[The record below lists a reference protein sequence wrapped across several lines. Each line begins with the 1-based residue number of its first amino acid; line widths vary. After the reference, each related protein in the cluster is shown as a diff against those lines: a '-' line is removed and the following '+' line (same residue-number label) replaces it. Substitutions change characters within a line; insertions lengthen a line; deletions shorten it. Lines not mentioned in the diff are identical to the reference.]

1 MQDERR
7 QTPFSPNLFETATSK
22 ETVSRH
28 EEIRTWLLVS
38 LALSAA
44 PLAAA
49 APDQGV
55 PIPIS
60 RAKGPIVV
68 DGDLSDPGWQG
79 ATKVNTWY
87 ETNPGDNTPPAV
99 ANVGYLTYDDKF
111 LYAGFEFA
119 DPAPDKIRAPYGD
132 RDNVPSSTDYGGI
145 ILDTQGEARRAILFL
160 ANPHG
165 IQYDANTDD
174 ASGED
179 SSPDYFWDSAARI
192 TRDGWVLE
200 MRIPFSSLRY
210 KKADPQTWN
219 IMLYRNRPRDFRYQ
233 YFAMKIPKGSNCFIC
248 HSNPLT
254 GLTGLPS
261 AGHLVIA
268 PYATANQK
276 ALPRGDVLGA
286 PLENKSVKVDGGID
300 VKWTP
305 GVTNAID
312 ATVNPDFSQI
322 ESDVAQIGANER
334 FALFFPEKRPFFL
347 EGIELFSTPIQAVYT
362 RTITSPRWG
371 VRATGKIEHT
381 AYTALVV
388 EDRGGGSVI
397 LPGPNSS
404 HLADQE
410 FHSLVAIGRVRQEL
424 GQSFVSFLAT
434 DREIRE
440 ADGGGHNRVFGPDFR
455 WSPSDQ
461 DTVTGQLLFSSTK
474 TPQRPDLADEWTGRT
489 LSSHAGQIW
498 WQHSTRTFDF
508 YTQYNDFGDGFRAD
522 DGFVPQVGFRETY
535 GETGWT
541 FRPNGPIRRI
551 RTFLIA
557 DYQAQRDGGLIFRQI
572 SPGIGMDALGSS
584 FIRIRMGFDKVRAGA
599 HTFDRTQLIYHA
611 DGSPSRVFNR
621 VGIDGFFG
629 KQVDFDNARPA
640 TGGSITA
647 FATVRPTDHLELR
660 FDGGRRYLDVDTE
673 DGRSGRLFTALVAR
687 LRTQYTFNAR
697 AFLRVIGQY
706 VETKRDPSLYTFA
719 VARKNGDF
727 SGSALLAYKLNWQ
740 SVLFVGY
747 GDDRTVSEEDRL
759 EKARRQFF
767 LKLSY
772 AFQL

>member
-1 MQDERR
+1 MQDERPR
-7 QTPFSPNLFETATSK
+7 SRFRPNFFENGTSK
-22 ETVSRH
+22 QTVSRH
-28 EEIRTWLLVS
+28 EGFRTWLLLS
-38 LALSAA
+38 LFSPAV
-44 PLAAA
+44 PLFAA

-55 PIPIS
+55 SIAIS
-60 RAKGPIVV
+60 RAKKPIVV
-68 DGDLSDPGWQG
+68 DGDLSDAGWQG
-79 ATKVNTWY
+79 ATKVTTWY
-87 ETNPGDNTPPAV
+87 ETNPGENTPPVV
-99 ANVGYLTYDDKF
+99 ANVGYLAYDEKF

-119 DPAPDKIRAPYGD
+119 DPSPDAIRAPYGD
-132 RDNVPSSTDYGGI
+132 RDHVPSTTDYGGI

-174 ASGED
+174 ATGED

-200 MRIPFSSLRY
+200 MRVPFSSLRY
-210 KKADPQTWN
+210 KKADPQQWN

-261 AGHLVIA
+261 AGHLVVA
-268 PYATANQK
+268 PYATASRD
-276 ALPRGDVLGA
+276 AFPRDDVLGS
-286 PLENKSVKVDGGID
+286 PLENESVKADGGVDI
-300 VKWTP
+300 KWTP

-334 FALFFPEKRPFFL
+334 FALCFPETRPFFL

-404 HLADQE
+404 DLADQE
-410 FHSLVAIGRVRQEL
+410 FRSIVAIARVRHEL

-455 WSPSDQ
+455 WSLSDK
-461 DTVTGQLLFSSTK
+461 DTITGQLLFSSTK
-474 TPQRPDLADEWTGRT
+474 TPRRPELADEWTGQT

-508 YTQYNDFGDGFRAD
+508 YTQYNDYGDGFRAD

-541 FRPNGPIRRI
+541 FRPNGPIRRL
-551 RTFLIA
+551 RTYLIA

-572 SPGIGMDALGSS
+572 SPGIGMDALASS

-611 DGSPSRVFNR
+611 DGSPSRVFNQ
-621 VGIDGFFG
+621 VGIDGFLG

-660 FDGGRRYLDVDTE
+660 FDGSRRYLDVDTE

-719 VARKNGDF
+719 VARRDGDF
-727 SGSALLAYKLNWQ
+727 TGSVLVAYKLNWQ

-759 EKARRQFF
+759 EKSRRQFF

>member
-1 MQDERR
+1 MQDERPR
-7 QTPFSPNLFETATSK
+7 SRFRPNFFENGTSK
-22 ETVSRH
+22 QTVSRH
-28 EEIRTWLLVS
+28 EGFRTWLLLS
-38 LALSAA
+38 LFSPGV
-44 PLAAA
+44 PLFAA

-55 PIPIS
+55 SIAIS
-60 RAKGPIVV
+60 RAKKPIVV
-68 DGDLSDPGWQG
+68 DGDLSDAGWQG
-79 ATKVNTWY
+79 ATKVTTWY
-87 ETNPGDNTPPAV
+87 ETNPGENTPPVV
-99 ANVGYLTYDDKF
+99 ANVGYLAYDEKF

-119 DPAPDKIRAPYGD
+119 DPSPDAIRAPYGD
-132 RDNVPSSTDYGGI
+132 RDHVPSTTDYGGI

-174 ASGED
+174 ATGED

-200 MRIPFSSLRY
+200 MRVPFSSLRY
-210 KKADPQTWN
+210 KKADPQQWN

-268 PYATANQK
+268 PYATGGQDAF
-276 ALPRGDVLGA
+276 PRGDVLGS
-286 PLENKSVKVDGGID
+286 PLENESVKADGGVDI
-300 VKWTP
+300 KWTP

-404 HLADQE
+404 ALADQE
-410 FHSLVAIGRVRQEL
+410 FRSIVAIGRVRHEL

-455 WSPSDQ
+455 WSLSDR
-461 DTVTGQLLFSSTK
+461 DTITGQLLFSSTK
-474 TPQRPDLADEWTGRT
+474 TPRRPDLADEWTGQT

-508 YTQYNDFGDGFRAD
+508 YTQYNDYGDGFRAD

-541 FRPNGPIRRI
+541 FRPSGPIRRL
-551 RTFLIA
+551 RTYLIA

-572 SPGIGMDALGSS
+572 SPGIGMDALASS

-611 DGSPSRVFNR
+611 DGSPSRIFNQ

-719 VARKNGDF
+719 VARRDGDF
-727 SGSALLAYKLNWQ
+727 TGSVLVAYKLNWQ

-759 EKARRQFF
+759 EKSRRQFF
-767 LKLSY
+767 LKLTY